1 MSGLFG
7 VVSQNSCAT
16 DLFYGTDYHSH
27 LGTRRAGLSTIDLSS
42 GQGVMHLNI
51 HNIQNSYF
59 RTKFSGDL
67 HEMAGNMGIG
77 VISDTDAQPIVVNSH
92 LGRFAVCTVSKINNL
107 GELEQM
113 CLNQRQ
119 QFTELSMGGTNP
131 TELVAL
137 LITQG
142 KDFADGIRNVYRHV
156 QGSVSML
163 ILTERGIIVA
173 RDYLGRTPLVI
184 GRRGTDYAVASESH
198 SYINLGYQTVRYVAA
213 GEAVLISPDGLEQI
227 IEPSGKMQVCSFLW
241 IYYGN
246 PVAQY
251 EDINAEEVR
260 YQLGLAMGRTDD
272 VEADY
277 VSAIP
282 DSGIGMALGYAEGK
296 GIPYKRGVLKY
307 TPTWSRSFMPVNQ
320 ESRNLVAKM
329 KLIPSRKVLEGKDVV
344 FCDDS
349 IVRGTQLRD
358 QVKML
363 YASGVKHVHIR
374 ISCPPLIHG
383 CSFLNFS
390 ASKTDMELIA
400 RRCVEEL
407 EGGEIRNLEAYR
419 DSSSREYAAMV
430 EKIRQHV
437 GVDTLKFNSLQTVCD
452 AIGLPKS
459 QVCTHCFDGSSYDIS
474 RADINQ
480 LAMEL

>member
-7 VVSQNSCAT
+7 TVTKNPCAT

-27 LGTRRAGLSTIDLSS
+27 LGTRRAGLSTIDN
-42 GQGVMHLNI
+42 GIMHLNI

-59 RTKFSGDL
+59 RTKFSSDM
-67 HEMAGNMGIG
+67 HEMLGDMGIG
-77 VISDTDAQPIVVNSH
+77 VISDTDPQPIVVNSH
-92 LGRFAVCTVSKINNL
+92 LGRFAVCTVSKINNID
-107 GELEQM
+107 ELEKL
-113 CLNQRQ
+113 CLEQRQ

-156 QGSVSML
+156 KGSVSML
-163 ILTERGIIVA
+163 ILTAQGIIAA

-198 SYINLGYQTVRYVAA
+198 SYINLGFQTIRYVAP
-213 GEAVLISPDGLEQI
+213 GEAVLISHDGLTQL
-227 IEPSGKMQVCSFLW
+227 IEPSKKMQICSFLW
-241 IYYGN
+241 IYYGY

-260 YQLGLAMGRTDD
+260 YQLGLTMGQQDD
-272 VEADY
+272 VEADF

-282 DSGIGMALGYAEGK
+282 DSGIGMALGYAAGK

-329 KLIPSRKVLEGKDVV
+329 KLIPSSKVLEGKDVV

-363 YASGVKHVHIR
+363 YNAGVKHVHIR

-383 CSFLNFS
+383 CTFINFS

-400 RRCVEEL
+400 RRCIEEL

-419 DSSSREYAAMV
+419 DSTSKEYAAMV

-437 GVDTLKFNSLQTVCD
+437 GVDTLKFNSLETVCN
-452 AIGLPKS
+452 AIGLPKA
-459 QVCTHCFDGSSYDIS
+459 QICTHCFDGSSYDIS
-474 RADINQ
+474 SPDLNQ
-480 LAMEL
+480 LSMELQ

>member
-7 VVSQNSCAT
+7 VVTKNPCAT

-27 LGTRRAGLSTIDLSS
+27 LGTRRAGLSSIDN
-42 GQGVMHLNI
+42 GVMHLNI

-59 RTKFSGDL
+59 RTKFSEDI
-67 HEMAGNMGIG
+67 HEMLGDMGIG
-77 VISDTDAQPIVVNSH
+77 VISDTDPQPIVVNSH
-92 LGRFAVCTVSKINNL
+92 LGRFAVCTVSKINNVP
-107 GELEQM
+107 ELEKF
-113 CLNQRQ
+113 CLDKRQ

-142 KDFADGIRNVYRHV
+142 KDFADGIRNVYAHV
-156 QGSVSML
+156 KGSVSML
-163 ILTERGIIVA
+163 ILTENGIIAA

-198 SYINLGYQTVRYVAA
+198 TYINLGFQTIRYVDA
-213 GEAVLISPDGLEQI
+213 GEAVLISHDGIKQL
-227 IEPSGKMQVCSFLW
+227 IEPSGKKQTCSFLW
-241 IYYGN
+241 IYYGY

-260 YQLGLAMGRTDD
+260 YKLGMSMGQSDD
-272 VEADY
+272 VDADF

-282 DSGIGMALGYAEGK
+282 DSGIGMALGYAAGK
-296 GIPYKRGVLKY
+296 GIPYKRGILKY

-329 KLIPSRKVLEGKDVV
+329 KLIPSRKVLEGKNVV

-363 YASGVKHVHIR
+363 YGAGVKHIHVR

-383 CSFLNFS
+383 CTFLNFS

-400 RRCVEEL
+400 RRCIEEL
-407 EGGEIRNLEAYR
+407 EGGQIRNLEAYR
-419 DSSSREYAAMV
+419 DSTSKEYAAMV

-437 GVDTLKFNSLQTVCD
+437 GVDTLKFNSLEAVVD
-452 AIGLPKS
+452 AIGLPKNE
-459 QVCTHCFDGSSYDIS
+459 VCTHCFDGSSYDIG
-474 RADINQ
+474 DINPNQ
-480 LAMEL
+480 LKLDI

>member
-1 MSGLFG
+1 MTKNPC
-7 VVSQNSCAT
+7 VT

-27 LGTRRAGLSTIDLSS
+27 LGTRRAGISTNDN
-42 GQGVMHLNI
+42 GVMHLNI

-59 RTKFSGDL
+59 RTKFSEDL
-67 HEMAGNMGIG
+67 HEMTGNMGIG
-77 VISDTDAQPIVVNSH
+77 VISDTDPQPIVVNSH
-92 LGRFAVCTVSKINNL
+92 LGRFAVCTVSKINNMD
-107 GELEQM
+107 ELERE

-142 KDFADGIRNVYRHV
+142 KDFADGIRNVYRHIK
-156 QGSVSML
+156 GSVSML
-163 ILTERGIIVA
+163 ILTDKGIIAA

-184 GRRGTDYAVASESH
+184 GRRGADYAVASESH
-198 SYINLGYQTVRYVAA
+198 SYINIGFQTVRYVGP
-213 GEAVLISPDGLEQI
+213 GEAVLISPDGLTQL
-227 IEPSGKMQVCSFLW
+227 IEPSKRMQVCSFLW
-241 IYYGN
+241 IYYGY

-260 YQLGLAMGRTDD
+260 YQLGLAMGQGDD
-272 VEADY
+272 VEADF

-282 DSGIGMALGYAEGK
+282 DSGIGMALGYSAGK
-296 GIPYKRGVLKY
+296 GIPYKRGILKY
-307 TPTWSRSFMPVNQ
+307 TPTWSRSFMPGNQ

-363 YASGVKHVHIR
+363 YEAGVKHIHIR

-383 CSFLNFS
+383 CTYLNFS

-400 RRCVEEL
+400 RRCIEEL

-419 DSSSREYAAMV
+419 DSSSKEYATMV

-452 AIGLPKS
+452 AIGLPKD

-474 RADINQ
+474 NLEFNQ
-480 LAMEL
+480 LEMDL